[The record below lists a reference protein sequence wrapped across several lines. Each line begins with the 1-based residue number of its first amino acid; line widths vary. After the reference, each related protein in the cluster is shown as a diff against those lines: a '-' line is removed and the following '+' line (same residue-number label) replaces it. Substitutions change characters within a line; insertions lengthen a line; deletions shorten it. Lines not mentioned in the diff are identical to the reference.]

1 MTEMTLTP
9 PIELAATAATPEVKF
24 DFAAQRLLLKGEAY
38 PENAA
43 AFFRPLLE
51 ATETWLQT
59 RPHSDAPVQLHVALS
74 YFNSSSTK
82 LLFTLFES
90 LNEYAKRDIQCELH
104 WYYDAEDDISEEFGQ
119 ELRIDFPSLAVFLI
133 PDINAC

>member
-1 MTEMTLTP
+1 MTDMTLTP
-9 PIELAATAATPEVKF
+9 AIELPATTATPEVKF
-24 DFAAQRLLLKGEAY
+24 DFAAQRLILKGEAY

-43 AFFRPLLE
+43 AFFRPLMDALE
-51 ATETWLQT
+51 GWLQSGQQT
-59 RPHSDAPVQLHVALS
+59 DAPLQLHVALS

-90 LNEYAKRDIQCELH
+90 LNDYARDSAACELH

>member
-1 MTEMTLTP
+1 MTDTTLTP
-9 PIELAATAATPEVKF
+9 PIELTATAATPEVKF

-43 AFFRPLLE
+43 AFFRPLLD
-51 ATETWLQT
+51 ATESWLQT
-59 RPHSDAPVQLHVALS
+59 RPQTSTPVQLHVALR

-90 LNEYAKRDIQCELH
+90 LNDHAKQDVPCELH

-119 ELRIDFPSLAVFLI
+119 ELRVDFPSLAVFLI

>member
-1 MTEMTLTP
+1 MTETTLTP
-9 PIELAATAATPEVKF
+9 SIALAATHSTPEVHF
-24 DFAAQRLLLKGEAY
+24 DFPGCRLMIKGEAY

-51 ATETWLQT
+51 AVETWLQESAV
-59 RPHSDAPVQLHVALS
+59 PHPVAVHVALS

-82 LLFTLFES
+82 LLFEFFDA
-90 LNEYAKRDIQCELH
+90 LNRFAQAGKPCHLH

-119 ELRIDFPSLAVFLI
+119 ELSLDFPALNVTLI
-133 PDINAC
+133 ADLSAC